1 MSSTSKRKE
10 SKMEGYCRRFEEGV
24 RLQMPLTNGLE
35 TNAKDNHTSSY
46 HSRLHPLARHSTTR
60 APEKACGSPKSAKHY
75 DEPVLPFH
83 FFRAALAN
91 ARGEACRVAATIL
104 TYGSLA
110 VNICCA
116 KSALTVLA
124 NAASSYVKDAADAIV
139 TKWSEGRD
147 QRSRYSPVVTQV

>member
-1 MSSTSKRKE
+1 
-10 SKMEGYCRRFEEGV
+10 MEGYCRRFEEGV
-24 RLQMPLTNGLE
+24 RLQMPLTN
-35 TNAKDNHTSSY
+35 D
-46 HSRLHPLARHSTTR
+46 
-60 APEKACGSPKSAKHY
+60 Y